1 MEISTNYADYNY
13 PETSSDDYQF
23 EEEKMAKED
32 APELSGSDAKDMANN
47 LFAME
52 VKLWNHK
59 KYNEFPSCLLCE
71 YYSYHF

>member
-52 VKLWNHK
+52 VKL
-59 KYNEFPSCLLCE
+59 
-71 YYSYHF
+71 